1 MRENTQPCFK
11 RRNITCLN
19 NKLIDACVLLW
30 RPTPKS
36 LTIRWQIF
44 STYIY
49 FEERRCIWRATQI
62 TLTIFS
68 YTRISIF
75 CILLKAQYMV
85 IQHEPGIN
93 ARSLY
98 SHLSTC
104 HSSLAVFVQIS
115 VIDNFAV
122 KQIMHLTCLE

>member
-1 MRENTQPCFK
+1 MPQQQAHR
-11 RRNITCLN
+11 CL
-19 NKLIDACVLLW
+19 
-30 RPTPKS
+30 RTPLASNAK
-36 LTIRWQIF
+36 IPHDPMA
-44 STYIY
+44 TYIY